1 MKRKR
6 GESRESLCSADTERG
21 HGLGAFIR
29 SLLAGIPWSERAERI
44 NTTTYKAPRGGVVR
58 IHNANGKTFVVGEE
72 RDDILVTACKRARA
86 ESSDAAVQLLDA
98 IRVVDS
104 ENAASLELEV
114 EAPRKWNRHGSAN
127 LEIRLPRA
135 LRVEVVASN
144 GKILIDGVRSSV
156 RARSSN
162 GSVSVA
168 HVVGD
173 IEVHTSNAKVECC
186 DTCGRLIARS
196 SNGKIE
202 LEEHRGSIDASTS
215 NGLIQARVD
224 EVGREG
230 ILLATSNGRIVLELP
245 EKTDADVDLHVD
257 NGVIRNDRHLASA
270 TRDTNGR
277 VRGTLGRGGI
287 PIKLRTSNGSIC
299 LR

>member
-1 MKRKR
+1 MKRR
-6 GESRESLCSADTERG
+6 HHDSRETLCSGDPEHGR
-21 HGLGAFIR
+21 GLGAFIR

-44 NTTTYKAPRGGVVR
+44 DTYTYKAPRGGSVR
-58 IHNANGKTFVVGEE
+58 LHNANGKTLVVGEE
-72 RDDILVTACKRARA
+72 RQDILVRACKRARA
-86 ESSDAAVQLLDA
+86 ESSDAAAQLLDA
-98 IRVVDS
+98 IRIVETES
-104 ENAASLELEV
+104 AAGLELEV

-127 LEIRLPRA
+127 LEVRLPRS

-144 GKILIDGVRSSV
+144 GKISIDGIRSAV

-168 HVVGD
+168 HVFGD

-224 EVGREG
+224 EVGRDG

-245 EKTDADVDLHVD
+245 EKTDADVDIHVD
-257 NGVIRNDRHLASA
+257 NGVIRNDRNLASA

>member
-1 MKRKR
+1 MKRR
-6 GESRESLCSADTERG
+6 REESGDNLCSGEPGHG

-29 SLLAGIPWSERAERI
+29 SLLAGIPWSERAERVD
-44 NTTTYKAPRGGVVR
+44 THSYKAPRGGVVR
-58 IHNANGKTFVVGEE
+58 LHNANGKTLVVGEDRE
-72 RDDILVTACKRARA
+72 DVLVRSCKRARA
-86 ESSDAAVQLLDA
+86 ESTDAAAELLDA
-98 IRVVDS
+98 NRILDTDS
-104 ENAASLELEV
+104 ARALELEV
-114 EAPRKWNRHGSAN
+114 ETPRKWNRHGSAN
-127 LEIRLPRA
+127 LEVRLPRS

-144 GKILIDGVRSSV
+144 GKVSIDGVRAAV

-162 GSVSVA
+162 GSVSVV
-168 HVVGD
+168 HVLGD

-202 LEEHRGSIDASTS
+202 VEEHRGSIDASTS

-224 EVGREG
+224 EVGPEG
-230 ILLATSNGRIVLELP
+230 ILLATSNGRIVLQLP
-245 EKTDADVDLHVD
+245 DKTDADVDLHVD
-257 NGVIRNDRHLASA
+257 NGVIRNDRNLARA
-270 TRDTNGR
+270 TRETNGR

>member
-1 MKRKR
+1 MKRTR
-6 GESRESLCSADTERG
+6 GESRESLCSADTEHG

-29 SLLAGIPWSERAERI
+29 SLLAGIPWSERAERVDSSS
-44 NTTTYKAPRGGVVR
+44 YKAPRGGAVR
-58 IHNANGKTFVVGEE
+58 IQNANGKTFVVGEE
-72 RDDILVTACKRARA
+72 RDDILVRACKRARA
-86 ESSDAAVQLLDA
+86 ESSDAATQLLDA
-98 IRVVDS
+98 IRIVDT
-104 ENAASLELEV
+104 ENAAGLELEV

-127 LEIRLPRA
+127 LEVRLPRA

-144 GKILIDGVRSSV
+144 GKISIDGIRSAV

-162 GSVSVA
+162 GSVSVV
-168 HVVGD
+168 HVIGD

-230 ILLATSNGRIVLELP
+230 ILLATSNGRIVLQLP

-257 NGVIRNDRHLASA
+257 NGVIRNDRNLASA